1 MRKLSAIAAMLVF
14 VFAVT
19 SAYACGEKK
28 SSAKSS
34 KASYEKVENSEMA
47 KTVTADS
54 KSEKAEVMG
63 VDYSGTGKSSCW
75 PKNSQASKAGVMNAD
90 AKSVDGKV
98 DNPAVKNCP
107 VPCVKD
113 AKVDNMKAEKIEK
126 EGLVIRESSQA
137 AVAPAS
143 SSK

>member
-1 MRKLSAIAAMLVF
+1 MRKLFAIAAMLVF

-90 AKSVDGKV
+90 AESVDGK
-98 DNPAVKNCP
+98 AVYPVTKGCP
-107 VPCVKD
+107 VPCEKD
-113 AKVDNMKAEKIEK
+113 TKVENMKAEKSDAKGDE
-126 EGLVIRESSQA
+126 SQA
-137 AVAPAS
+137 YVS
-143 SSK
+143 EVTSLSE